1 MPAASRAHR
10 ILRRIA
16 LIAGAAAL
24 LTATLAGCGAAKP
37 DARRLLADTFGAGHP
52 IRSGR
57 LDANLRVDG
66 SGGGLSRPFVLGA
79 SGPFTAGDPGRM
91 PRFALE
97 FQFGPGTPA
106 AGLISTGKKGYLT
119 LEGQPFVL
127 AAATYARMQRSYAAS
142 RSKGAAGGQERVGLA
157 ALGVD
162 PGRWIKDAKVAG
174 ERDVSGTPTFHI
186 TGRVDVAALL
196 GDVDRILRRTGS
208 LPRTAQTRGVPDR
221 LDPQVRAALE
231 RSVRDAAIEVDTGK
245 SDHTLRRLQLRL
257 RLTVAAADRALLGD
271 LRSLGIDLDVAL
283 AQLGSKQAIVAPKH
297 ARPAEELVQ
306 ALATLGTAGSATQ
319 GTATTPPTGT
329 GTTPTNTGTTPQTNT
344 GTTQSSPLGA
354 YDDCLARAGND
365 LRKLQSCAPLA
376 GAQ

>member
-16 LIAGAAAL
+16 LTAGALALLSAAL
-24 LTATLAGCGAAKP
+24 TAAGCGSAKP
-37 DARRLLADTFGAGHP
+37 DARKLLADTFGAGHP

-57 LDANLRVDG
+57 LDANLRVAG

-97 FQFGPGTPA
+97 FQFGPGAPA

-127 AAATYARMQRSYAAS
+127 AAATYERMQRSYAAS
-142 RSKGAAGGQERVGLA
+142 RSKDAAGGGRERGGLA

-162 PGRWIKDAKVAG
+162 PGRWITGAKVAG

-186 TGRVDVAALL
+186 TGKVDVAALL

-221 LDPQVRAALE
+221 LDPKVRAAIE

-245 SDHTLRRLQLRL
+245 DDHTLRRLQLRL
-257 RLTVAAADRALLGD
+257 RLAVAAADRALLGD
-271 LRSLGIDLDVAL
+271 LRSLDIDLDVAL
-283 AQLGSKQAIVAPKH
+283 AQLGRAQAIVAPKD
-297 ARPAEELVQ
+297 ARPAAELLK
-306 ALATLGTAGSATQ
+306 ALATLATAGPAAQGTATATTPQ
-319 GTATTPPTGT
+319 TGTATTPR
-329 GTTPTNTGTTPQTNT
+329 
-344 GTTQSSPLGA
+344 SSSGA
-354 YDDCLARAGND
+354 YDDCLAHAGND